1 MDQLEPLPT
10 DWTRALAIA
19 AHPDDLEY
27 GVSGAVAGWTA
38 AGKDV
43 RYALVTRGEAGIE
56 TLPPEECGPLR
67 EAEQRAACAEVG
79 VSELEF
85 LGHAD
90 GVVEYGLALRRD
102 LAAAIRRHTPDLVV
116 TANFHDTWP
125 GGGWNSPTTAT
136 WAGRSWT
143 RSATRATGGSS
154 RSWWRRGWPRGAACA
169 TSPSAARRRPPTPS
183 TSPTRWTGP
192 WRPSTRTT
200 RTWPRSAS
208 TRWPTPAVSWSGWP
222 TSPRRVSAGGARRPS
237 SCTGCDGPS
246 RSPTATGTGRTGAS
260 PADGAGPRVCP
271 RGEVNRHG

>member
-125 GGGWNSPTTAT
+125 GGGWNSPDHRNVGRAVLDAVGD
-136 WAGRSWT
+136 AGNRWIFPELVAQGLAPWGGV
-143 RSATRATGGSS
+143 RYVAVGGSPQATHAVDITDTLDRAVAS
-154 RSWWRRGWPRGAACA
+154 LDAHHAYLAALGEHPMADTRGFLEWMADLTAPRFGGRRAAA
-169 TSPSAARRRPPTPS
+169 FELYRM
-183 TSPTRWTGP
+183 
-192 WRPSTRTT
+192 
-200 RTWPRSAS
+200 
-208 TRWPTPAVSWSGWP
+208 
-222 TSPRRVSAGGARRPS
+222 
-237 SCTGCDGPS
+237 
-246 RSPTATGTGRTGAS
+246 
-260 PADGAGPRVCP
+260 
-271 RGEVNRHG
+271 

>member
-43 RYALVTRGEAGIE
+43 RYALVTRGEAGIDN
-56 TLPPEECGPLR
+56 LPPEECGPLR

-125 GGGWNSPTTAT
+125 GGGWNSPDHRNVGRAVMDAVGDAGNRWIFPELIEQGLAPWGGVRYVAVGGSPQAT
-136 WAGRSWT
+136 HAVDITDTLDRAVASLDAHHAYLAGLGDNPM
-143 RSATRATGGSS
+143 ADTRAFLEWMADLTAPRFGG
-154 RSWWRRGWPRGAACA
+154 RRAAA
-169 TSPSAARRRPPTPS
+169 FELHRM
-183 TSPTRWTGP
+183 
-192 WRPSTRTT
+192 
-200 RTWPRSAS
+200 
-208 TRWPTPAVSWSGWP
+208 
-222 TSPRRVSAGGARRPS
+222 
-237 SCTGCDGPS
+237 
-246 RSPTATGTGRTGAS
+246 
-260 PADGAGPRVCP
+260 
-271 RGEVNRHG
+271 